1 MQTATRYHVGVGVC
15 GCVGVVC
22 VCVWVYVCV
31 RVLWCQN
38 AIDVELL
45 SVILYKFAWCTL
57 FCTNQAAN

>member
-31 RVLWCQN
+31 RVLWCEN
-38 AIDVELL
+38 AIDVEL